1 MKFGGKEARLWCCLW
16 LFGIS
21 ILSLAGIVDDHCKR
35 RRFDLIRLS
44 LDSKSNF
51 FLFVLLWEG
60 IKRSGK
66 EKDNCFFTGEAFSLK
81 GGSGMGLTLSDLP
94 IMGSKWLMTSFLLV
108 FLKIERLICFVFH
121 SRNNKTNVT
130 IMCQNDELSSTMSW
144 VGCLLKDLVLPDT
157 WKLRGWE

>member
-51 FLFVLLWEG
+51 FLFILLWEG

-81 GGSGMGLTLSDLP
+81 GGSGIGLTLSDLP

-108 FLKIERLICFVFH
+108 FLKIEGLYCFLFIQETKNQMTNLGKTIGLMSEGWKYRRNSLISF
-121 SRNNKTNVT
+121 K
-130 IMCQNDELSSTMSW
+130 
-144 VGCLLKDLVLPDT
+144 LLWP
-157 WKLRGWE
+157 E

>member
-1 MKFGGKEARLWCCLW
+1 MKFGGKEARLWWCLW
-16 LFGIS
+16 LSGRS

-44 LDSKSNF
+44 LDSKSTF

-66 EKDNCFFTGEAFSLK
+66 EKDNCFFTAVCGGAFSLK
-81 GGSGMGLTLSDLP
+81 GGSGMDLTLSDLP

-108 FLKIERLICFVFH
+108 FLKMNGSYCFIFFQ
-121 SRNNKTNVT
+121 SKTITYVR
-130 IMCQNDELSSTMSW
+130 IMSFQKASNDKFSVRFWILLS
-144 VGCLLKDLVLPDT
+144 
-157 WKLRGWE
+157 